1 MQCLHLETP
10 SFHKSSQY
18 LLIVISGS
26 TKNKL
31 QMASFHQFIEYFMT
45 KGHSVMY
52 FWDDLIELTNSVNI
66 SLDVQSMKLLT

>member
-1 MQCLHLETP
+1 
-10 SFHKSSQY
+10 
-18 LLIVISGS
+18 
-26 TKNKL
+26 
-31 QMASFHQFIEYFMT
+31 MASFHQFIEYFMT